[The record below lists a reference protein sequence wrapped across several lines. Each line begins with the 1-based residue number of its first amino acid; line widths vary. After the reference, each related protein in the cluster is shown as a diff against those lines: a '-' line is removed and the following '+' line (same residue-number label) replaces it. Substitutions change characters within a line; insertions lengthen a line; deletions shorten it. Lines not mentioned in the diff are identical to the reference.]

1 MTAPPETP
9 APPATRARPDLLPQ
23 TWYRLKGVF
32 AEALERGPRERDG
45 FVAAACGDDA
55 ELRAQV
61 TALLR
66 AHAVDDSFLLRPAAA
81 GLGWANEDADPSW
94 IGRRIG
100 HYRIVAQAGR
110 GGLSYVFRAV
120 RDDGEFAQQVAI
132 KLLRPEAGNSVLL
145 ARFHAERRVL
155 ATLAHPN
162 VAHFLDGGTT
172 DDGRPYLV
180 MEFVEGEPIDEWC
193 DARGLGL
200 DARLELFRT
209 LCAAV
214 HYVHQ
219 NLVVHGDLKGGNVL
233 VTRDGVVKLVD
244 FGIAKL
250 LDPGGGSAAPRAATL
265 LLMTPEYASP
275 EQLRGEGITTAS
287 DVYSLGAVLYRLL
300 TGTTPYGGGV
310 ATPVSIAERMAS
322 GELRLPSVA
331 AARSPGLHAQ
341 FAKALRGDLDT
352 IVLKALKAAAGER
365 YGSAQQLGDDVQ
377 RHLRGL
383 PVEARPDSA
392 GYRIAKFARRHS
404 AATAATVLALVSLL
418 AGTAVAVW
426 QARAASAE
434 RARAERHFAA
444 VRTLSTTYVGDVYD
458 AIVQI
463 PGTTAARKLLLDR
476 SLEYLTAL
484 ERDAGD
490 SIELQ
495 RDLAKAWE
503 RLGDV
508 QGGYLRA
515 SLADTGAAVASY
527 RRALAIRERLFA
539 REPTVQ
545 HRLDLLWTQGDLAAL
560 LLATDAFDEAR
571 PVIEAAVRNADLAL
585 AEGATGPLVGAV
597 AEAYVNQ
604 GWLQRVDGRMD
615 SAIGSLERALAVA
628 ERMVAEAP
636 EDMTARQALVIAF
649 GRIGD
654 AYVRGFGDH
663 ERALPYYRRAHAVLD
678 ELARDNP
685 GNLDIA
691 RGRSFARV
699 TIGELLTK
707 AGRPEEALREIEPE
721 LLALDRA
728 RRADPT
734 DVLARLGYGAA
745 LNRAGEARLGL
756 ARYEAADRDFIA
768 AASYLGPELVEAGT
782 ELAVIHGQALAG
794 RARALAGQAAA
805 RRDPGAEALRAQAR
819 DYAVR
824 AIAVLEPL
832 TKGGNEAL
840 EATRLLAECRRVL
853 EVTATPAR
861 SAAR

>member
-1 MTAPPETP
+1 MT

-45 FVAAACGDDA
+45 YVAAACGDDV
-55 ELRAQV
+55 ELLARV
-61 TALLR
+61 TELLR

-94 IGRRIG
+94 IDRRIG

-120 RDDGEFAQQVAI
+120 RDDGEYAQQVAI

-155 ATLAHPN
+155 ATLSHPN
-162 VAHFLDGGTT
+162 IAHFLDGGTT

-233 VTRDGVVKLVD
+233 VTRDGAVKLVD

-322 GELRLPSVA
+322 GELRLPSAA
-331 AARSPGLHAQ
+331 AARSPGVHAQ

-352 IVLKALKAAAGER
+352 IVLKALKPAAGDR

-404 AATAATVLALVSLL
+404 AATAATVLALVSLI

-426 QARAASAE
+426 QAREASAE

-490 SIELQ
+490 SLELQ
-495 RDLAKAWE
+495 RDLAIGWE

-508 QGGYLRA
+508 QGGYLQSSLMQREQALDSYRRSLALRERIVVREPTLPHRIDLLRLQGKLATALLSDDEFDAARPVVDA
-515 SLADTGAAVASY
+515 SLRGSEAVLAAGAAVAD
-527 RRALAIRERLFA
+527 LAPVVAAYFNDGWLA
-539 REPTVQ
+539 RVEG
-545 HRLDLLWTQGDLAAL
+545 RLDAAI
-560 LLATDAFDEAR
+560 
-571 PVIEAAVRNADLAL
+571 P
-585 AEGATGPLVGAV
+585 
-597 AEAYVNQ
+597 
-604 GWLQRVDGRMD
+604 
-615 SAIGSLERALAVA
+615 SLRRGLEIA
-628 ERMVAEAP
+628 ERMAAADPSSATSRGRVGVALGRLGEAY
-636 EDMTARQALVIAF
+636 ALGLADYP
-649 GRIGD
+649 R
-654 AYVRGFGDH
+654 ALEYY
-663 ERALPYYRRAHAVLD
+663 ERAQLLFD
-678 ELARDNP
+678 ELARTAP
-685 GNLDIA
+685 GDPDHA
-691 RGRSFARV
+691 RSRSYARLTVGEMLIRVGRAREGLQY
-699 TIGELLTK
+699 IEAEL
-707 AGRPEEALREIEPE
+707 EVF
-721 LLALDRA
+721 DRA
-728 RRADPT
+728 RRADPA
-734 DVLARLGYGAA
+734 DVLATIAQGAA
-745 LNRAGEARLGL
+745 LNVAGEGLLRLGE
-756 ARYEAADRDFIA
+756 YA
-768 AASYLGPELVEAGT
+768 AAERRFVEAGRYLGPELASAAG
-782 ELAVIHGQALAG
+782 ELRVIYAQMLAG
-794 RARALAGQAAA
+794 RARALAGEAESLTGVARVA
-805 RRDPGAEALRAQAR
+805 RRGQAEELARRASS
-819 DYAVR
+819 
-824 AIAVLEPL
+824 LLSPL
-832 TKGGNEAL
+832 ATGGNVAL
-840 EATRLLAECRRVL
+840 ESRRLLEDLSSVL
-853 EVTATPAR
+853 GGTGSR
-861 SAAR
+861 AAGGA